1 MEYKELL
8 SKSPPQMRNPLC
20 WRLPGAGAEG
30 KTLLYHGAAAD
41 AGNEARGLGAK
52 RVLLLIGQH
61 ILHTSGGAAVCAAL
75 EQAGIDYDI
84 YTDISSEPHFEDIV
98 PGLQRAVSSRRYDAV
113 IGAGGGSVM
122 DMAKLAA
129 QAGGGSLEEILAA
142 NDFSHRPLPLI
153 LLPTT
158 SGTGSEISP
167 YAVLT
172 VAGKKVFYSSPNLLP
187 TIALIDPL
195 LTVSAPPRITAA
207 TAFDAMTHA
216 LEGAMARPTAYSE
229 ALAVESTAQILQY
242 LPRAVADPRDLE
254 ARYNLALASV
264 MGMMSYAT
272 GGGLYAHSISYILT
286 LEKEQP
292 HGAGCGFALPYT
304 MAFNTPYIQPLLQKL
319 SARCQGMMQNK
330 ADVLQQI
337 QSASVQLGLPASLQ
351 ALGYTK
357 SDMPRLADKLLSQYE
372 RKNNPRQLTPA
383 DAVSLF
389 EAMYAGTVLYF

>member
-1 MEYKELL
+1 MEYYELL
-8 SKSPPQMRNPLC
+8 AKSPPQLRNPLC

-30 KTLLYHGAAAD
+30 KTLLYNGAAAD
-41 AGNEARGLGAK
+41 AGKEASILGAK

-61 ILHTSGGAAVCAAL
+61 VLRTSGGAAVCAAL
-75 EQAGIDYDI
+75 EQADIDYDV
-84 YTDISSEPHFEDIV
+84 YTGISSEPHFEDVV
-98 PGLQRAVSSRRYDAV
+98 PDLQRAASSRRYEAV

-129 QAGGGSLEEILAA
+129 HAGGGTLEEILEA
-142 NDFSHRPLPLI
+142 NDFSRQPLPLI

-172 VAGKKVFYSSPNLLP
+172 VDGKKVFYSSPNLLP
-187 TIALIDPL
+187 TVALVDPL
-195 LTVSAPPRITAA
+195 LTVSSPPRITAA

-229 ALAVESTAQILQY
+229 ALAVESTAQILRY
-242 LPRAVADPRDLE
+242 LPRAIADPGDLE
-254 ARYNLALASV
+254 ARYSLAMASV

-304 MAFNTPYIQPLLQKL
+304 MAFNAPYIQPLLQKL
-319 SARCQGMMQNK
+319 SARCQETMQGK
-330 ADVLQQI
+330 ADVVRQI
-337 QSASVQLGLPASLQ
+337 QSACVQSGLPASLQ
-351 ALGYTK
+351 ALGYTTA
-357 SDMPRLADKLLSQYE
+357 DIPRLAGKLLSQYA
-372 RKNNPRQLTPA
+372 RKNNPRQLTPE
-383 DAVSLF
+383 DAALLF
-389 EAMYAGTVLYF
+389 EAMYAGTVRYF

>member
-1 MEYKELL
+1 MEYYELL
-8 SKSPPQMRNPLC
+8 ANSPPQLRSPLC

-30 KTLLYHGAAAD
+30 KTLLYNGAAAD
-41 AGNEARGLGAK
+41 VGKETCALGAK
-52 RVLLLIGQH
+52 CALLIISRHVLQ
-61 ILHTSGGAAVCAAL
+61 TDGGAAVCAAL
-75 EQAGIDYDI
+75 EQAGVDYDI
-84 YTDISSEPHFEDIV
+84 YTGIPPEPHFEEVI
-98 PGLQRAVSSRRYDAV
+98 PELQRAACSRPYDAV
-113 IGAGGGSVM
+113 IGVGGGSVM

-129 QAGGGSLEEILAA
+129 HAGNGTLAEILADG
-142 NDFSHRPLPLI
+142 DFSYRPLPLI

-158 SGTGSEISP
+158 AGTGSEISP

-172 VAGKKVFYSSPNLLP
+172 VAGKKVFYTSPNLLP
-187 TIALIDPL
+187 AIALVDPL
-195 LTVSAPPRITAA
+195 LTVSSPPRTTAA

-216 LEGAMARPTAYSE
+216 LEGAMAHPTAYSE

-337 QSASVQLGLPASLQ
+337 QSASVQLGLPVSLQ

-357 SDMPRLADKLLSQYE
+357 SDIPRLADKLLSQYE

>member
-1 MEYKELL
+1 MEYYELL
-8 SKSPPQMRNPLC
+8 AKSPSQLRSPLC

-30 KTLLYHGAAAD
+30 KTLLYNGSAAD
-41 AGNEARGLGAK
+41 VGREACILGAK
-52 RVLLLIGQH
+52 HVLLLIGRH
-61 ILHTSGGAAVCAAL
+61 VLHTDGGAAVCAAL
-75 EQAGIDYDI
+75 EQAGVDFDV
-84 YTDISSEPHFEDIV
+84 YTGIPSEPHFEDVI
-98 PGLQRAVSSRRYDAV
+98 PDLQRAVCSGSYDAV

-129 QAGGGSLEEILAA
+129 HASGGTLEEILAGS
-142 NDFSHRPLPLI
+142 DFSRQPLPLI

-158 SGTGSEISP
+158 AGTGSEISP

-242 LPRAVADPRDLE
+242 LPRAVADPEDLE
-254 ARYNLALASV
+254 ARYCLAMASV

-304 MAFNTPYIQPLLQKL
+304 MAFNAPYIQPLLQKL
-319 SARCQGMMQNK
+319 SARCQATMPGK
-330 ADVLQQI
+330 ADVIQQI
-337 QSASVQLGLPASLQ
+337 QSASVQSGLPASLQ
-351 ALGYTK
+351 ALGYTTA
-357 SDMPRLADKLLSQYE
+357 DIPRLAGKLLSQYA

-383 DAVSLF
+383 DAASLF
-389 EAMYAGTVLYF
+389 ESMYAGTVRYF